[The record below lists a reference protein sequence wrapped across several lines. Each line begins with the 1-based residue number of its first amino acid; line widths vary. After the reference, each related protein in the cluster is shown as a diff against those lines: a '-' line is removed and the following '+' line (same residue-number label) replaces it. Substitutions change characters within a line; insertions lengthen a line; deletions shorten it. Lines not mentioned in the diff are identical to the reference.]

1 MLSEDDC
8 WYTLPVK
15 MGFIEHVLQTLRSE
29 AFVVVVVVVVIV
41 VVVVVGCFTRAPDS
55 FEANKPGH
63 MAQILSLGA

>member
-1 MLSEDDC
+1 M
-8 WYTLPVK
+8 
-15 MGFIEHVLQTLRSE
+15 LQTLRSE